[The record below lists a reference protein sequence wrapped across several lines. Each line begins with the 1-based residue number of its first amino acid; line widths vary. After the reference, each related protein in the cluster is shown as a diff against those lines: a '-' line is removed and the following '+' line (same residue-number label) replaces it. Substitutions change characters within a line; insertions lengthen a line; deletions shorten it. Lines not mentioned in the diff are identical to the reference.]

1 VIARCHPTSAQR
13 NRRRRIAL
21 GWFCNDIFLW
31 ESGQQFA
38 NCGFL
43 FGVCQNQN
51 TFTWNEAIN
60 PRHGFFEKG
69 SLRDKMKQLLR
80 PGSATATV
88 SLLRENQV
96 LLLTC
101 TLTMSA

>member
-1 VIARCHPTSAQR
+1 MIGRKHDHRGPVIARCHPTSAQR

-31 ESGQQFA
+31 ESGEQFA

-43 FGVCQNQN
+43 FSVCQNQN

-69 SLRDKMKQLLR
+69 SLGDKRKQLLR
-80 PGSATATV
+80 PGSAT
-88 SLLRENQV
+88 
-96 LLLTC
+96 
-101 TLTMSA
+101 